1 MASLSTYPFHLFFE
15 EGELEK
21 GDVTKA
27 WDNKGDISIG
37 NDLWWIGCEAVILAG
52 ITIGDGAIIGI
63 LADVTKDVP
72 P

>member
-1 MASLSTYPFHLFFE
+1 M
-15 EGELEK
+15 EK

-37 NDLWWIGCEAVILAG
+37 NGLWWIGCEAVILAG